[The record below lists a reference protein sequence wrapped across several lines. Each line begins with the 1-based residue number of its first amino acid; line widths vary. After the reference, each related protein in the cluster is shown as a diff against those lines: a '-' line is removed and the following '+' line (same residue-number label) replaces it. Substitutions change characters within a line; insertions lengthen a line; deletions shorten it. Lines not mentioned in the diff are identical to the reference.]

1 VREVLKAVQMRRQL
15 LLAGAAEALTTE
27 QLLMIWRVLEQA
39 AIHTARL
46 AGTVFLPLAQAS
58 EAEAEKGRAYA
69 AEAEAATRAG
79 RYNDA
84 LRSRLMAVAANPW
97 DADSREWITDLVSF
111 ALLEVEFKDPLAEAR
126 GSIGVAFLDELE
138 TEPQLLVAY
147 AEAVGDDD
155 DITLAIDA
163 AEVDESA
170 AVARIQHVLV
180 SAGLDLTTVPDA
192 VLVARSDRNAKR
204 PTKAVKVDLERRA
217 DALLTR
223 RPARLGVPAYD
234 PERVGELKARLAARA
249 RG

>member
-1 VREVLKAVQMRRQL
+1 
-15 LLAGAAEALTTE
+15 
-27 QLLMIWRVLEQA
+27 
-39 AIHTARL
+39 
-46 AGTVFLPLAQAS
+46 
-58 EAEAEKGRAYA
+58 
-69 AEAEAATRAG
+69 
-79 RYNDA
+79 
-84 LRSRLMAVAANPW
+84 MAVAANPW
-97 DADSREWITDLVSF
+97 DADSREWITDLASF

-126 GSIGVAFLDELE
+126 GSIVVAFLDELE

-147 AEAVGDDD
+147 AEAVGGDDDD

>member
-1 VREVLKAVQMRRQL
+1 
-15 LLAGAAEALTTE
+15 
-27 QLLMIWRVLEQA
+27 
-39 AIHTARL
+39 
-46 AGTVFLPLAQAS
+46 
-58 EAEAEKGRAYA
+58 
-69 AEAEAATRAG
+69 
-79 RYNDA
+79 
-84 LRSRLMAVAANPW
+84 MAVAANPW
-97 DADSREWITDLVSF
+97 DADSREWITDLASF

-126 GSIGVAFLDELE
+126 GSIVVAFLDELE

-234 PERVGELKARLAARA
+234 PERVGELKAGLAARA

>member
-1 VREVLKAVQMRRQL
+1 
-15 LLAGAAEALTTE
+15 
-27 QLLMIWRVLEQA
+27 
-39 AIHTARL
+39 
-46 AGTVFLPLAQAS
+46 
-58 EAEAEKGRAYA
+58 
-69 AEAEAATRAG
+69 
-79 RYNDA
+79 
-84 LRSRLMAVAANPW
+84 MAVAANPW
-97 DADSREWITDLVSF
+97 DADSREWITDLASF

-126 GSIGVAFLDELE
+126 GSIVVAFLDELE